1 MSFTEH
7 AGRAAALFAVDP
19 FGLGGVCLRSPAQP
33 ARERWLRLLRESL
46 PEETPWRRIPSNIPP
61 DRLLGDLDMAA
72 TLKAARPVAERGAL
86 AAADGG
92 LVVIAMAERLGA
104 HTASLLNGVIDS
116 GQVRVP
122 RSGVMIEHPARIGI
136 VALDESEAA
145 EDSTPSSLVD
155 RLAIVLDLHDIDPR
169 ASVRSF
175 RDRESIAA
183 ARRLL
188 PLVRADREVLE
199 TLCGACAALGV
210 SSPRIAWLALRAA
223 KVCAAL
229 DERTNVSGNDLALA
243 AQLVIAPRATQL
255 PSEAMPRDE
264 PSAQAPADESRDG
277 EGASGPDTSH
287 SDASAARVLAAARA
301 AIPRGLLVRLESAH
315 ANRSRSPAAGRAGAL
330 RAAGKRGRPA
340 GSRAAS
346 GRGRLHMVE
355 TLRAAAPWQK
365 LRGGGSGERLRI
377 ASQDLREQRFKVRSP
392 TLTIFAV
399 DASGS
404 SALNRLAEAKGAVEM
419 MLAECYIRRDT
430 VAVVAFRNSTAE
442 LVLPPTRSLVR
453 AKRCLAGL
461 PGGGGTPLAAALAR
475 VAALARQA
483 RRRGETPTIVMLT
496 DGRANVARRGAA
508 GRAAA
513 HADALAAARA
523 LPLCDALFIDSSPK
537 PNPLA
542 REIADAMKARY
553 VALPHPGA
561 GHLSGVVRAA
571 ASHAPLH
578 RRGAGSSRARI
589 HERRDR
595 T

>member
-1 MSFTEH
+1 MTFTEH
-7 AGRAAALFAVDP
+7 AGYAAALLAVDP
-19 FGLGGVCLRSPAQP
+19 FGLGGLCLRSPAQP
-33 ARERWLRLLRESL
+33 ARERWLRLLQDSL
-46 PEETPWRRIPSNIPP
+46 PEQTPWRRIPSNIPP
-61 DRLLGDLDMAA
+61 ERLLGDLDVAA

-92 LVVIAMAERLGA
+92 VVVIAMAERLSS

-116 GQVRVP
+116 GQVLMP
-122 RSGVMIEHPARIGI
+122 RSGTMIEHPARIGV
-136 VALDESEAA
+136 VALDESEVG
-145 EDSTPSSLVD
+145 EDPTPPSLVD

-169 ASVRSF
+169 STIRSV
-175 RDRESIAA
+175 RDRESIVA

-188 PLVRADREVLE
+188 PLVRVGRDVME
-199 TLCGACAALGV
+199 TLCGTCATLGV

-223 KVCAAL
+223 KASAAL
-229 DERTNVSGNDLALA
+229 DERTSVSGDDAALA
-243 AQLVIAPRATQL
+243 AQLVIAPRTTRL
-255 PSEAMPRDE
+255 PSDAMPRDE
-264 PSAQAPADESRDG
+264 PSAQTPADPSRAGDG
-277 EGASGPDTSH
+277 AGGPDTSH
-287 SDASAARVLAAARA
+287 SEAVDARVMAAARA
-301 AIPRGLLVRLESAH
+301 AIPHGLLVKLESAH
-315 ANRSRSPAAGRAGAL
+315 PNRSRSHAAGRAGAL
-330 RAAGKRGRPA
+330 HTAAKRGRPA

-346 GRGRLHMVE
+346 GRGRLHLVE

-365 LRGGGSGERLRI
+365 LRGAGSGERVRI
-377 ASQDLREQRFKVRSP
+377 ASQDLREQHFLVRSP

-430 VAVVAFRNSTAE
+430 VAVVAFRNSSAE

-461 PGGGGTPLAAALAR
+461 PGGGGTPLAAALAS

-496 DGRANVARRGAA
+496 DGRANVARSGAA

-561 GHLSGVVRAA
+561 GQLSGVVRAV
-571 ASHAPLH
+571 
-578 RRGAGSSRARI
+578 ARV
-589 HERRDR
+589 
-595 T
+595 

>member
-1 MSFTEH
+1 MSLIEH
-7 AGRAAALFAVDP
+7 AACAASLLAVDP
-19 FGLGGVCLRSPAQP
+19 FGLGGVCLRSSAQP
-33 ARERWLRLLRESL
+33 ARELWLRLLRESL
-46 PEETPWRRIPSNIPP
+46 PERTPWYRIPSNIPP
-61 DRLLGDLDMAA
+61 DRLLGGLDMAA

-92 LVVIAMAERLGA
+92 LVVIAMAERMSA
-104 HTASLLNGVIDS
+104 HTASLINGVIDS

-122 RSGVMIEHPARIGI
+122 RDGVMIEHPARIGI
-136 VALDESEAA
+136 VALDESEAG
-145 EDSTPSSLVD
+145 EDPTPPSLMD
-155 RLAIVLDLHDIDPR
+155 RLAIVLDLRGIDPR
-169 ASVRSF
+169 STVRGLH
-175 RDRESIAA
+175 DRESIAA

-188 PLVRADREVLE
+188 PFVRATPDMMEA
-199 TLCGACAALGV
+199 LCGTCAALGV
-210 SSPRIAWLALRAA
+210 SSPRIAWLAFRAA
-223 KVCAAL
+223 KVSAAL
-229 DERTNVSGNDLALA
+229 DERTDASGDDAALA

-255 PSEAMPRDE
+255 PSEETPRDE
-264 PSAQAPADESRDG
+264 PSAQAPADQSRADA
-277 EGASGPDTSH
+277 GASGPDTSPR
-287 SDASAARVLAAARA
+287 DAVDARVLAAARA
-301 AIPRGLLVRLESAH
+301 AIPQGLLVRLESAH
-315 ANRSRSPAAGRAGAL
+315 PSRSRSPAAGRAGAL
-330 RAAGKRGRPA
+330 RAAGRRGRPA

-346 GRGRLHMVE
+346 GRGRLHLVE

-365 LRGGGSGERLRI
+365 LRGGGAGERVRI

-430 VAVVAFRNSTAE
+430 VAVVAFRNSSAE

-461 PGGGGTPLAAALAR
+461 PGGGGTPLAAALAS

-496 DGRANVARRGAA
+496 DGRANVARSGVA

-553 VALPHPGA
+553 VPLPHAGA
-561 GHLSGVVRAA
+561 GDLSGVVRTAVRA
-571 ASHAPLH
+571 
-578 RRGAGSSRARI
+578 GAGL
-589 HERRDR
+589 
-595 T
+595 